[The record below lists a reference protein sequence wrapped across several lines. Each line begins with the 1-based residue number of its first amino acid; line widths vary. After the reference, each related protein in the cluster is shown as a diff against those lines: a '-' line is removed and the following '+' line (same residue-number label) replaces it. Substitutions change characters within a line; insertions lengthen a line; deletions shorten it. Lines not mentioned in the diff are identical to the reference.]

1 MSVSATE
8 VMSNLTFLDK
18 YSKFQWDKGRRETW
32 EETVKRVVDYL
43 SEIGKLDEQEYDF
56 IFKAIKDKRVAP
68 AMRLMSTAGEAAKQ
82 NPASI
87 FNCSYLP
94 LESSSDFH
102 DLTLLLG
109 LGVGVGFSVE
119 KQFVQNFGYVS
130 HPTGKTYT
138 YVINDDIYSWAQSFK
153 FLIDHAIEGNN
164 VAFDYSLIRPA
175 GAPLKTRGGRASG
188 PAPLMEAHSKVQELL
203 ASRRGMNLTTID
215 VFDIACH
222 IAGAIVSGGVRR
234 CLPSGSLVHTKYGM
248 KKIEEVNPGD
258 MVLTSNGYYPV
269 AEKFYQGKQS
279 LVRVVTQDSSF
290 TCTSNH
296 KIAVLDGKDE
306 YIWKEAGSLEFGDKL
321 IATSIAIDGSIQ
333 SMPEFNAINKFNTL
347 STQISIPEL
356 DEEMAWFLGLFQGDG
371 YVNQHGVVAVSI
383 NGNEL
388 ETGVRAANQ
397 LRRFGVYVGLSE
409 YDNYFVLRVRSRQL
423 ADYLYSWLK
432 KPKTALRVPDV
443 IWGATK
449 EIKLAF
455 VSGLMDADGSVKNR
469 PVNVVTTIY
478 ENYAK
483 EIQILLSSCGIQSR
497 VKALSEC
504 GLKSNWSKK
513 FGVYLINNKA
523 KQEFSKVPT
532 LFKNSITQSTHER
545 HTNTFDSGEL
555 WSTTGEDFIPV
566 SFVRLEP
573 VSQQEETWD
582 IEVEEQHEFFC
593 NGYLVHNS
601 AMISIF
607 DQDDELMLSAKSGEW
622 WRDNLQRQYA
632 NISVIVDSH
641 LSEEQMNSIIDRMH
655 NSGFGEPGIFSRY
668 ALRATMPKRR
678 KVVANMGVNPCA
690 EITLR
695 PRQFCNLS
703 QAILSEFDTKDDIKE
718 KVRLATIIGTIQ
730 SSVNSFRGL
739 HEDYE
744 KNNVQERLLGV
755 SLSGMSDNPLVVDE
769 AFLRELRELVIDT
782 NKIWAKRLGIK
793 QSASTTCI
801 KPDGNTSVLYN
812 TSPGLH
818 PRYSKFYIRR
828 VRLQYQNPVSQWLM
842 SQGVPCEPVLGET
855 WDNVR
860 TVVFSFP
867 IKSPD
872 TVTRFQEEVGALEQL
887 NTWLSIKK
895 NYTEH
900 NPSVTIHY
908 KPEELEDIKKFAFEN
923 QEFLSGVSFLENGHK
938 YQQAPYEQI
947 TEEEYENMIKVFPEV
962 DFDKFWE
969 FETLFDSTSGAQ
981 TLACVGGAC
990 II

>member
-1 MSVSATE
+1 MTASATE

-18 YSKFQWDKGRRETW
+18 YSRFQWDKGRRETW

-43 SEIGKLDEQEYDF
+43 SDLGKLNEEEYRV
-56 IFKAIKDKRVAP
+56 IFEAIKNKRVAP
-68 AMRLMSTAGEAAKQ
+68 AMRLMSTAGEAARQ

-94 LESSSDFH
+94 LESSSDIH

-119 KQFVQNFGYVS
+119 KHFVDNFGYVS
-130 HPTGKTYT
+130 HSTGKTYT

-153 FLIDHAIEGNN
+153 FLVDHAIEGNS

-188 PAPLMEAHSKVQELL
+188 PAPLLEAHSKVQELL
-203 ASRRGMNLTTID
+203 ASRRGMRLTTID
-215 VFDIACH
+215 VFDIACY

-234 CLPSGSLVHTKYGM
+234 CLPSGSRVHTKNGM
-248 KKIEEVNPGD
+248 KKIEEVDIGD
-258 MVLTSNGYYPV
+258 LVLTSNGYYPV
-269 AEKFYQGKQS
+269 LEKFYQGKQS

-290 TCTSNH
+290 LCTPNH
-296 KIAVLDGKDE
+296 KIAVLDGKNG
-306 YIWKEAGSLEFGDKL
+306 YNWKEAGSLEFGDKL
-321 IATSIAIDGSIQ
+321 ISPSVSIDGVKQHMPPLNLNSKSSFFSKSI
-333 SMPEFNAINKFNTL
+333 T
-347 STQISIPEL
+347 IPEL

-371 YVNQHGVVAVSI
+371 YVNQHGVVSVSV

-388 ETGVRAANQ
+388 ETGVRVANQ

-409 YDNYFVLRVRSRQL
+409 YDNYFVLRVSSKQL
-423 ADYLYSWLK
+423 ANYLYSWLK
-432 KPKTALRVPDV
+432 QPKTPLCVPEV
-443 IWGATK
+443 IWNSTK
-449 EIKLAF
+449 EIRMAF
-455 VSGLMDADGSVKNR
+455 VSGLMDADGSIKNK

-478 ENYAK
+478 EDYAK
-483 EIQILLSSCGIQSR
+483 EIQVLLSSCGVQSR
-497 VKALSEC
+497 VKALSQC
-504 GLKSNWSKK
+504 GLKSNWNKK
-513 FGVYLINNKA
+513 FGVYLINNKS
-523 KQEFSKVPT
+523 KEDFSCIPT
-532 LFKNSITQSTHER
+532 LFKNKITFSNNER
-545 HTNTFDSGEL
+545 HTNQYNDGQN
-555 WSTTGEDFIPV
+555 WSETNEVLIPV
-566 SFVRLEP
+566 SFVRIEALDK
-573 VSQQEETWD
+573 QEETWD

-607 DQDDELMLSAKSGEW
+607 DKDDELMLSAKTGEW

-632 NISVIVDSH
+632 NISVIIDEY
-641 LSEEQMNSIIDRMH
+641 LSQDEMSSIIDRMH

-678 KVVANMGVNPCA
+678 KIVANMGVNPCA
-690 EITLR
+690 EIILR

-703 QAILSEFDTKDDIKE
+703 QVILNESDTKEDIRE
-718 KVRLATIIGTIQ
+718 KIKIATIIGTIQ

-744 KNNVQERLLGV
+744 KNNTQERLLGV
-755 SLSGMSDNPLVVDE
+755 SLSGMSDNQLVADE
-769 AFLRELRELVIDT
+769 AFLSELKELVIET

-793 QSASTTCI
+793 QSAATTCI

-818 PRYSKFYIRR
+818 PRYSKYYIRR

-855 WDNVR
+855 WENVR

-872 TVTRFQEEVGALEQL
+872 SVTRFQEEVGAIEQL

-900 NPSVTIHY
+900 NPSVTTHY
-908 KPEELEDIKKFAFEN
+908 KPNELEDIKKFAFEN

-947 TEEEYENMIKVFPEV
+947 TKDEYELMLSEFPKV
-962 DFDKFWE
+962 DFNKFWE

-990 II
+990 IV